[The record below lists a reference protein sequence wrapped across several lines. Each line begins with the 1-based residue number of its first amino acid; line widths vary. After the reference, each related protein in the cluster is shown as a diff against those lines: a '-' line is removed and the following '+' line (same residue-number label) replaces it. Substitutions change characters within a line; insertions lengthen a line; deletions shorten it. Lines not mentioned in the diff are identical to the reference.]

1 MSRHSASCSLRA
13 LRVPCEHPGSPCE
26 PLEYLE
32 YTVSTTWLRPPQ
44 ESARGVRVRAARKHG
59 TKIVLP
65 SFVAASIQ
73 ARAPHEYSSTRRCV
87 EWEAWDQ
94 RTATAVRCGPSN
106 ERARVCARACG
117 CARARVGTCM
127 HTTARAGVRACV
139 CVRTAYSRGTHRS
152 HSAHGVL
159 TAYPHRTHGVLT
171 VLKVLTL
178 RRRAPL
184 WTVLRTER
192 KSRTSSHR
200 CSPMGTKGVL
210 TVIKGSHGYRG
221 THVVLTGT
229 GALNVN
235 QG

>member
-13 LRVPCEHPGSPCE
+13 LRVPCEHLGSPRE

-106 ERARVCARACG
+106 ERARACARACV

-127 HTTARAGVRACV
+127 HTTARAGEYVRACV
-139 CVRTAYSRGTHRS
+139 YARH
-152 HSAHGVL
+152 AHGVL
-159 TAYPHRTHGVLT
+159 TGHIVLTGYSRRTHIELMGYSRYSRF
-171 VLKVLTL
+171 L
-178 RRRAPL
+178 RCAGGRRCGLCCAPSANQGHQATGAPL
-184 WTVLRTER
+184 WVL
-192 KSRTSSHR
+192 KGYSR
-200 CSPMGTKGVL
+200 
-210 TVIKGSHGYRG
+210 
-221 THVVLTGT
+221 
-229 GALNVN
+229 
-235 QG
+235 